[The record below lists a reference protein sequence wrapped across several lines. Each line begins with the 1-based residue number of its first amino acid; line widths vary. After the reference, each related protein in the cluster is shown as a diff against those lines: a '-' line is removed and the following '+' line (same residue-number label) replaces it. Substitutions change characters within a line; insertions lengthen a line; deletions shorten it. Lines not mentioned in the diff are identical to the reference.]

1 MVHLRSLSA
10 PGRRRLLRALALVAA
25 VVVAIV
31 ASVRAPSIAIGQ
43 SHTQGL
49 EKQGLINMN
58 TDAERQ
64 AFTGLA
70 CMCGGCPHEP
80 LSSCTCAYA
89 DSYRQDI
96 RNMIGKG
103 LSLEQIKAEWV
114 KLYGSEAVTVPPNT
128 GANQFL
134 YVVPLVAIALAA
146 AFLIG
151 VLRHFRRRQD
161 ESNRVALAAG
171 PLPSGRDAYDDKLD
185 DELKRLDKD
194 E

>member
-1 MVHLRSLSA
+1 MLHLRSSSA
-10 PGRRRLLRALALVAA
+10 PGRRRLLRALALLAAAIVAL
-25 VVVAIV
+25 V

-43 SHTQGL
+43 SHTQGA
-49 EKQGLINMN
+49 EKEGLIHMN

-80 LSSCTCAYA
+80 LSSCTCGYA
-89 DSYRQDI
+89 DSYRQDV
-96 RNMIGKG
+96 RNMISKG
-103 LSLEQIKAEWV
+103 FTLEQIKAEWM
-114 KLYGSEAVTVPPNT
+114 KLYGPEALTVPPNT

-134 YVVPLVAIALAA
+134 YVVPLVAIAAA
-146 AFLIG
+146 AAVVIG
-151 VLRHFRRRQD
+151 ALRHFRRRQE

-171 PLPSGRDAYDDKLD
+171 PLPEGRDAYDDKLD
-185 DELKRLDKD
+185 DELKRLDRD